1 MCVCVCVCVC
11 VEAAFFWIKLLQL
24 GWVRRILPLTEP
36 AADMLGEGCCLQHT
50 QTRRGR
56 WQGCAPSISGRVSA
70 DVHSRCCFLP
80 SDSRSQ
86 HPPTLTASLSLFYF
100 QGKKKEADGDRRQAP
115 RAGRADTSAAAFQG
129 KQLIPRTCLLS
140 DMRITRQR
148 AGQSL
153 PWVKALPRAAP
164 APFHSVRKPSLGC
177 SCEFLKF
184 RALLHSVPISESL
197 MRW

>member
-1 MCVCVCVCVC
+1 MTRVCAQHLWKGLCRC
-11 VEAAFFWIKLLQL
+11 AQPLLL
-24 GWVRRILPLTEP
+24 PAVRFPEP
-36 AADMLGEGCCLQHT
+36 T
-50 QTRRGR
+50 PT
-56 WQGCAPSISGRVSA
+56 
-70 DVHSRCCFLP
+70 HSYSL
-80 SDSRSQ
+80 
-86 HPPTLTASLSLFYF
+86 SLSLFYF

-197 MRW
+197 MR